1 MNYRGYD
8 DDEDDPLPV
17 FTKNVS
23 TSLSLPVKLLVKI
36 DSIRGDVSRSKYIAR
51 ILMEKLNVSVG

>member
-1 MNYRGYD
+1 MFEQN
-8 DDEDDPLPV
+8 EKIQV

-36 DSIRGDVSRSKYIAR
+36 DSVRGDVSRSKFIAK
-51 ILMEKLNVSVG
+51 ILMKELGVTIS